1 MFRSKKYV
9 NTKTKNNSKILKS
22 QEALIRERSTLLS
35 NLGGTISL
43 YLGLSLYSTVELLKV
58 LGLKLGAGFNQCQ

>member
-1 MFRSKKYV
+1 M
-9 NTKTKNNSKILKS
+9 
-22 QEALIRERSTLLS
+22 RERSTLLS

>member
-1 MFRSKKYV
+1 MFRSKKYL
-9 NTKTKNNSKILKS
+9 NTKTKNNFKILKS